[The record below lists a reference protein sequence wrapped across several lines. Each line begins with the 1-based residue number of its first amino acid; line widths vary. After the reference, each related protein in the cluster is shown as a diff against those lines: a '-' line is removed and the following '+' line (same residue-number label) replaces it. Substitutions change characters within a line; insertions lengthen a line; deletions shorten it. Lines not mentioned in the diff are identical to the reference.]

1 MKRIDSRLIGMLLCA
16 GMVLFSATGSKAASM
31 ATQGGATG
39 SSILKIS
46 PGMSPA
52 VLAGRPDSESVQLP
66 SGRTI
71 TLGKLR
77 ELSRLSQRLKE
88 AKAKPLPTA
97 LTLQPA
103 KTGRLVKNANDLSAA
118 LKRPDSETVQL
129 PSGKRITVGTLRYLQ
144 PLVEQRL
151 GRKFSDAGTQPD
163 RAAKIIKIESTT
175 DKKAWINILKQPD
188 ATVLES
194 PAGKRITVGELK
206 LALETQ
212 LAGNRQPTLP
222 PVPVK
227 R

>member
-1 MKRIDSRLIGMLLCA
+1 MKRIDSRLIGMFLCA
-16 GMVLFSATGSKAASM
+16 GLVLFSATCSQAASM
-31 ATQGGATG
+31 ATQGGASG
-39 SSILKIS
+39 SSMLKIS

-88 AKAKPLPTA
+88 AKAKPLPAA

-129 PSGKRITVGTLRYLQ
+129 PSGTRITVGTLRYLQ
-144 PLVEQRL
+144 PMLEERL
-151 GRKFSDAGTQPD
+151 GRKLSNTVSRPD
-163 RAAKIIKIESTT
+163 LTGKAIKI
-175 DKKAWINILKQPD
+175 KKTEDIAYWKNILQQSD
-188 ATVLES
+188 STILEA
-194 PAGKRITVGELK
+194 PGGQRITVGELK
-206 LALETQ
+206 LSLNGGSGKSLKPASS
-212 LAGNRQPTLP
+212 PSP
-222 PVPVK
+222 MK
-227 R
+227 H